1 MTEADRTPMATQ
13 TYATHRHN
21 PRMTGIGFFFVL
33 VALIAFA
40 VRGYGIGGHISMGI
54 GLFGVIAAELIL
66 LAISREYTTRLQD
79 RVIKLEMKVR
89 GLALLTPAQQAILG
103 RLDKRQVIAL
113 RFAPDDEL
121 PALVEQADREKLSGD
136 QIKRAIKN
144 WRPDLDR
151 T

>member
-1 MTEADRTPMATQ
+1 MATQ

-21 PRMTGIGFFFVL
+21 PRMTGIGFFLVL
-33 VALIAFA
+33 IAIVAFA
-40 VRGYGIGGHISMGI
+40 VRGYGIGGHVSMGI
-54 GLFGVIAAELIL
+54 GLFGVVAAEMVL
-66 LAISREYTTRLQD
+66 LAISRAYTTKLQD

-89 GLALLTPAQQAILG
+89 TAAVLTQAQQATFAK
-103 RLDKRQVIAL
+103 LDKRQVIAL

-121 PALVEQADREKLSGD
+121 PALVEQAGRDNLPAD

-144 WRPDLDR
+144 WLPDLDR

>member
-1 MTEADRTPMATQ
+1 MATQ

-21 PRMTGIGFFFVL
+21 PRMTGIGFMFVL
-33 VALIAFA
+33 IAIVAFA
-40 VRGYGIGGHISMGI
+40 VRGYGIGGHVSMGI
-54 GLFGVIAAELIL
+54 GLFGVVGAEMVL
-66 LAISREYTTRLQD
+66 LAISREYTTKLQD
-79 RVIKLEMKVR
+79 RVIKLEMKLRAAAV
-89 GLALLTPAQQAILG
+89 LTPAQQATFA

-121 PALVEQADREKLSGD
+121 PALVEQAGRDNLSAD

-144 WRPDLDR
+144 WLPDLDR